1 MTMVPPMLPKPRPM
15 PKRQPKPKPAATM
28 DLTIVDCVAIP
39 AASVCCR
46 PTVDAVSA
54 VASSRKPARLWAG
67 GETPRKLIRF
77 LKEAKLK
84 IASQMQARMSRKL
97 GQIAVL
103 SVVGQVGCLIPIP
116 LEQQVTTDGGLSL
129 QVKAAIPPFGTQRAT
144 SILEKYTYQVDVVTG
159 SADVA
164 ARLYLQINGT
174 CCDLN
179 IDNPNVT
186 RWSQQAQAQAVDA
199 TTGSYSMVF
208 SQPVLPC
215 TMVPAGAIVYVVPVI
230 ASGGFADFQMG
241 VRPDGLGEVDRSHY
255 WTVICP

>member
-1 MTMVPPMLPKPRPM
+1 M
-15 PKRQPKPKPAATM
+15 QP
-28 DLTIVDCVAIP
+28 
-39 AASVCCR
+39 
-46 PTVDAVSA
+46 
-54 VASSRKPARLWAG
+54 
-67 GETPRKLIRF
+67 
-77 LKEAKLK
+77 
-84 IASQMQARMSRKL
+84 QMSRML
-97 GQIAVL
+97 GHIAVL
-103 SVVGQVGCLIPIP
+103 SLAVQIGCLIPIP
-116 LEQQVTTDGGLSL
+116 LEQQVTTDGGRSL

-144 SILEKYTYQVDVVTG
+144 SILEKYAYQVDVVSD

-186 RWSQQAQAQAVDA
+186 RWSQQAQAQAVDSS
-199 TTGSYSMVF
+199 TGSYSMVF

-215 TMVPAGAIVYVVPVI
+215 TMVPAGAMVYVVPVI